1 MFSVEIPK
9 NGLTVKVPS
18 LSETSAFAAV
28 LEQKSFAKAAK
39 QLGLSPAR
47 TSELVRKL
55 EERLGVRLIERT
67 TRSVAPTVA
76 GEDLLKRLRPVLDDY
91 RAAIESTSDYRDNP
105 AGRLRLA
112 VATPAAELVL
122 APAVGPFLALYPE
135 ISLEISVSNEPT
147 DIVAGR
153 FDAGV
158 QPGER
163 VAADMIAVRI
173 SGEMPRVVVASPAYL
188 AKRGVPR
195 TPEELAAHSCI
206 RFRLHSGVLLPW
218 YFCRRRRVFDIHVEG
233 RLIVNGTGIALE
245 AAAGGLGLIQIHPAY
260 VAEELEAGRLVKV
273 LEDWAPPPIGGF
285 FLYYP
290 SRRHV
295 RPALKA
301 LADFLR
307 KPPSGPSRSRT
318 ALQAAETSS
327 KAASGPASSM

>member
-1 MFSVEIPK
+1 M
-9 NGLTVKVPS
+9 KVPS

-28 LEQKSFAKAAK
+28 LEQRSFAKAAK

-67 TRSVAPTVA
+67 TRSVAPTMA
-76 GEDLLKRLRPVLDDY
+76 GEHLLERLRPVLDDY
-91 RAAIESTSDYRDNP
+91 KAAIEAAYEYGDKP

-122 APAVGPFLALYPE
+122 APVIAPFLSLYPE
-135 ISLEISVSNEPT
+135 IGLEISVNNEPI

-153 FDAGV
+153 YDAGV

-173 SGEMPRVVVASPAYL
+173 SGEMPRAVVASPAYL
-188 AKRGVPR
+188 AKRGVPK
-195 TPEELAAHSCI
+195 TPQELTAHSCI

-218 YFCRRRRVFDIHVEG
+218 CFSKRRRTFDVHVEG
-233 RLIVNGTGIALE
+233 RLIINGTGIGLQ
-245 AAAGGLGLIQIHPAY
+245 AAADGLGLIQIHPAY

-273 LEDWAPPPIGGF
+273 LEDWAPPAIGGF

-307 KPPSGPSRSRT
+307 KPPSGSSRSRI
-318 ALQAAETSS
+318 ALQAAKTSS
-327 KAASGPASSM
+327 KAASGPASGM